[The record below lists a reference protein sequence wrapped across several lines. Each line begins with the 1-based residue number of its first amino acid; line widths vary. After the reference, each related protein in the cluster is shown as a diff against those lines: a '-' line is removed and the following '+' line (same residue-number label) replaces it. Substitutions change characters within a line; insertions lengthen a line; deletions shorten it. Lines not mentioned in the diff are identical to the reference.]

1 MIKSLTSKIIL
12 IYMLIIAAIAGAIFF
27 ASHMQL
33 NDIIESGTLSDKT
46 AQDFAI
52 KFSLF
57 SFLIGSLGAAF
68 FGLYL
73 KKSITAPLASMATTL
88 EAVNTGIENDFN
100 LSEECSVHGNDDMA
114 VLASTINSTLIA
126 FRTTFREIKSVASEL
141 TLSTSQF
148 YSLIEQTKIGAEAQE
163 QQTLSA
169 ATAMNAMSATVQD
182 VAVNANNAAQ
192 AAAQADEEAAL
203 GKDIVLS
210 TIDVINTLAI
220 EVDKAA
226 EVIQKL
232 EAESESIGVVLEV
245 IRGIAE
251 QTNLLALN
259 AAIEAARAGEQGRGF
274 AVVADEVR
282 ILAQRTQESTQEIR
296 QMIERL
302 QSGAGEAVHVM
313 IQGRVQAKASVE
325 QASKAGESLSTIT
338 KAVSDISSMNTQ
350 IARAAKDQ
358 SSVANDI
365 NMNISGIAKVS
376 DETSSGAQEAT
387 KASEDLDAI
396 ASKLKNLLSSIRA

>member
-1 MIKSLTSKIIL
+1 MNKLSSKIITVFITLMATITVTVFFGSKYLLERVIVAGELTASTPSEFAIQFAIFILIISALGFAFLSIFLKKSLTTRLAEINRVLESII
-12 IYMLIIAAIAGAIFF
+12 
-27 ASHMQL
+27 
-33 NDIIESGTLSDKT
+33 SGVK
-46 AQDFAI
+46 
-52 KFSLF
+52 
-57 SFLIGSLGAAF
+57 
-68 FGLYL
+68 
-73 KKSITAPLASMATTL
+73 
-88 EAVNTGIENDFN
+88 NDFN
-100 LSEECSVHGNDDMA
+100 TSLRCKVAGNDDVA
-114 VLASTINSTLIA
+114 ATASAANQLMENLKG
-126 FRTTFREIKSVASEL
+126 TFREIKEVATEL

-169 ATAMNAMSATVQD
+169 ATAMNEMSATVQA
-182 VAVNANNAAQ
+182 VAVNADSAAS
-192 AAAQADEEAAL
+192 AAASADSEAAS
-203 GKDIVLS
+203 GAEIVSS
-210 TIDVINTLAI
+210 TIDVINTLAM

-226 EVIQKL
+226 EVITKL
-232 EAESESIGVVLEV
+232 ETESESIGVVLEV

-302 QSGAGEAVHVM
+302 QSGAGEAVTVM
-313 IQGRVQAKASVE
+313 IQGKAQAKASVE
-325 QASKAGESLSTIT
+325 QASKAGASLEAIT
-338 KAVSDISSMNTQ
+338 SAVSEISAMNTQ
-350 IARAAKDQ
+350 IARAAKEQ

-387 KASEDLDAI
+387 KASEELDAI
-396 ASKLKNLLSSIRA
+396 ASKLANLLSSIRA

>member
-1 MIKSLTSKIIL
+1 MNKLSTKILTVYLTLMGIITASVFFGSKILLSRVIEAGDLTASTPTDFAVEFAGFVLIMAIFGFGFLSVFLKKSLTTRLGEVNRVLESII
-12 IYMLIIAAIAGAIFF
+12 
-27 ASHMQL
+27 
-33 NDIIESGTLSDKT
+33 SGVK
-46 AQDFAI
+46 
-52 KFSLF
+52 
-57 SFLIGSLGAAF
+57 
-68 FGLYL
+68 
-73 KKSITAPLASMATTL
+73 
-88 EAVNTGIENDFN
+88 NDFN
-100 LSEECSVHGNDDMA
+100 TSLRCKVSGNDDVTQTATSANKLMEN
-114 VLASTINSTLIA
+114 LKG
-126 FRTTFREIKSVASEL
+126 TFREIKEVATEL

-169 ATAMNAMSATVQD
+169 ATAMNEMSATVQA
-182 VAVNANNAAQ
+182 VAVNADS
-192 AAAQADEEAAL
+192 AAAAAESADSEAAA
-203 GKDIVLS
+203 GKEIVSS
-210 TIDVINTLAI
+210 TIDVINTLAM

-226 EVIQKL
+226 EVITKL
-232 EAESESIGVVLEV
+232 ETESESIGVVLEV

-302 QSGAGEAVHVM
+302 QSGAGEAVSVM
-313 IQGRVQAKASVE
+313 VQGRAQAKASVE
-325 QASKAGESLSTIT
+325 QASKAGASLEAIT
-338 KAVSDISSMNTQ
+338 KAVSDISTMNTQ
-350 IARAAKDQ
+350 IARAAKEQ

-387 KASEDLDAI
+387 KASEELDAI
-396 ASKLKNLLSSIRA
+396 ASKLANLLSSIRA

>member
-1 MIKSLTSKIIL
+1 MKSLTSKIVL
-12 IYMLIIAAIAGAIFF
+12 IYMVIIAGIAGSIFF
-27 ASHMQL
+27 ASNMLLTNHIT
-33 NDIIESGTLSDKT
+33 NGTISTSISQEL
-46 AQDFAI
+46 AI
-52 KFSLF
+52 QFGLF
-57 SFLIGSLGAAF
+57 TFLIGVLGAVF
-68 FGLYL
+68 LLLYL
-73 KKSITAPLASMATTL
+73 KKSITTPLASMVATL
-88 EAVNTGIENDFN
+88 ESVTPGIENDFN
-100 LSEECSVHGNDDMA
+100 LSEECSVHGSDD
-114 VLASTINSTLIA
+114 VSLLATTINSSLA
-126 FRTTFREIKSVASEL
+126 SFRSTFRDIKSVASEL

-182 VAVNANNAAQ
+182 VAVNAN
-192 AAAQADEEAAL
+192 AAAKAATKADEEAAA
-203 GKDIVLS
+203 GKEIVLS

-220 EVDKAA
+220 EVDKAG

>member
-1 MIKSLTSKIIL
+1 MNKLSTKILTVYLTLMGIITASVFFGSKFLLSRVIEAGDLTASTPTDFAVEFAGFVLIMAVFGFGFLSFFLKKSLTTRLGEVNRVLESII
-12 IYMLIIAAIAGAIFF
+12 
-27 ASHMQL
+27 
-33 NDIIESGTLSDKT
+33 SGVK
-46 AQDFAI
+46 
-52 KFSLF
+52 
-57 SFLIGSLGAAF
+57 
-68 FGLYL
+68 
-73 KKSITAPLASMATTL
+73 
-88 EAVNTGIENDFN
+88 NDFN
-100 LSEECSVHGNDDMA
+100 TSLRCKVSGNDDVTQTATSANKLMEN
-114 VLASTINSTLIA
+114 LKG
-126 FRTTFREIKSVASEL
+126 TFREIKEVATEL

-169 ATAMNAMSATVQD
+169 ATAMNEMSATVQA
-182 VAVNANNAAQ
+182 VAVNADS
-192 AAAQADEEAAL
+192 AAAAAESADSEAAA
-203 GKDIVLS
+203 GKEIVSS
-210 TIDVINTLAI
+210 TIDVINTLAM

-226 EVIQKL
+226 EVITKL
-232 EAESESIGVVLEV
+232 ETESESIGVVLEV

-302 QSGAGEAVHVM
+302 QSGAGEAVSVM
-313 IQGRVQAKASVE
+313 VQGRAQAKASVE
-325 QASKAGESLSTIT
+325 QASKAGASLEAIT
-338 KAVSDISSMNTQ
+338 KAVSDISTMNTQ
-350 IARAAKDQ
+350 IARAAKEQ

-387 KASEDLDAI
+387 KASEELDAI
-396 ASKLKNLLSSIRA
+396 ASKLANLLSSIRA

>member
-1 MIKSLTSKIIL
+1 MNKLSTKILTVYLTLMGIITASVFFGSKFLLSRVIEAGDLTASTPTDFAVEFAGFVLIMAIFGFGFLSVFLKKSLTTRLGEVNRVLESII
-12 IYMLIIAAIAGAIFF
+12 
-27 ASHMQL
+27 
-33 NDIIESGTLSDKT
+33 SGVK
-46 AQDFAI
+46 
-52 KFSLF
+52 
-57 SFLIGSLGAAF
+57 
-68 FGLYL
+68 
-73 KKSITAPLASMATTL
+73 
-88 EAVNTGIENDFN
+88 NDFN
-100 LSEECSVHGNDDMA
+100 TSLRCKVSGNDDVTQTATSANKLMEN
-114 VLASTINSTLIA
+114 LKG
-126 FRTTFREIKSVASEL
+126 TFREIKEVATEL

-169 ATAMNAMSATVQD
+169 ATAMNEMSATVQA
-182 VAVNANNAAQ
+182 VAVNADS
-192 AAAQADEEAAL
+192 AAAAAESADSEAAA
-203 GKDIVLS
+203 GKEIVSS
-210 TIDVINTLAI
+210 TIDVINTLAM

-226 EVIQKL
+226 EVITKL
-232 EAESESIGVVLEV
+232 ETESESIGVVLEV

-302 QSGAGEAVHVM
+302 QSGAGEAVSVM
-313 IQGRVQAKASVE
+313 VQGRAQAKASVE
-325 QASKAGESLSTIT
+325 QASKAGASLEAIT
-338 KAVSDISSMNTQ
+338 KAVSDISTMNTQ
-350 IARAAKDQ
+350 IARAAKEQ

-387 KASEDLDAI
+387 KASEELDAI
-396 ASKLKNLLSSIRA
+396 ASKLANLLSSIRA

>member
-1 MIKSLTSKIIL
+1 MKSITNKVIFMYMVIITAVSTS
-12 IYMLIIAAIAGAIFF
+12 IFF
-27 ASHMQL
+27 AASMQL
-33 NDIIESGTLSDKT
+33 NDLININQDLSPTT
-46 AQDFAI
+46 AMDFAI

-57 SFLIGSLGAAF
+57 AMAVGSLGAAF
-68 FGLYL
+68 LFLYL
-73 KKSITAPLASMATTL
+73 KKTITTPMVSIIATL
-88 EAVNTGIENDFN
+88 DSVSSDIENDFN
-100 LSEECSVHGNDDMA
+100 LTEECVITGNDDVSDVA
-114 VLASTINSTLIA
+114 TSINDVLTA

-141 TLSTSQF
+141 VLSTSQF

-169 ATAMNAMSATVQD
+169 ATAMNAMSATVQE
-182 VAVNANNAAQ
+182 VAVNADNAA
-192 AAAQADEEAAL
+192 EAASKADTEAAT
-203 GKDIVLS
+203 GKEIVLS

-232 EAESESIGVVLEV
+232 ESESESIGVVLEV

-302 QSGAGEAVHVM
+302 QNGASEAVHVM
-313 IQGRVQAKASVE
+313 IQGRVQAKASVD
-325 QASKAGESLSTIT
+325 QASRAGESLTTIT

>member
-1 MIKSLTSKIIL
+1 MNKLSAKILTAYLSVMGVIAVSVFLGSKLLLGKIIETGDL
-12 IYMLIIAAIAGAIFF
+12 SASTPDVF
-27 ASHMQL
+27 AMQFT
-33 NDIIESGTLSDKT
+33 TLVVVM
-46 AQDFAI
+46 A
-52 KFSLF
+52 LF
-57 SFLIGSLGAAF
+57 GFGFLSVF
-68 FGLYL
+68 L
-73 KKSITAPLASMATTL
+73 KKSLSTRLAEVNRVL
-88 EAVNTGIENDFN
+88 ESIVSGVKNDFN
-100 LSEECSVHGNDDMA
+100 TSIRCKVSGNDDVA
-114 VLASTINSTLIA
+114 NVGKNANALLEKLKE
-126 FRTTFREIKSVASEL
+126 TFREIKEVATEL

-169 ATAMNAMSATVQD
+169 ATAMNEMSATVQA
-182 VAVNANNAAQ
+182 VAVNADNAA
-192 AAAQADEEAAL
+192 AAAESADSEAAA
-203 GKDIVLS
+203 GKDIVSS
-210 TIDVINTLAI
+210 TIDVINTLAM

-226 EVIQKL
+226 EVITKL
-232 EAESESIGVVLEV
+232 EVESESIGVVLEV

-302 QSGAGEAVHVM
+302 QSGAAEAVAVM
-313 IQGRVQAKASVE
+313 VQGKAQAKASVD
-325 QASKAGESLSTIT
+325 QASKAGASLEAIT
-338 KAVSDISSMNTQ
+338 KAVSDISTMNTQ
-350 IARAAKDQ
+350 IARAAKEQ

-387 KASEDLDAI
+387 KASEELDGI
-396 ASKLKNLLSSIRA
+396 ASKLANLLSSIRA

>member
-1 MIKSLTSKIIL
+1 MKNISNKILSLHVLSMAVVAVVIFVATKFEISNVIDS
-12 IYMLIIAAIAGAIFF
+12 GA
-27 ASHMQL
+27 L
-33 NDIIESGTLSDKT
+33 T
-46 AQDFAI
+46 ADTATGLALTVTMFAI
-52 KFSLF
+52 GVALF
-57 SFLIGSLGAAF
+57 SSIGF
-68 FGLYL
+68 KIYL
-73 KKSITAPLASMATTL
+73 ENLTTKRLQEINQSINSIRTGDSSEFNMSKS
-88 EAVNTGIENDFN
+88 
-100 LSEECSVHGNDDMA
+100 CSVSGSDDI
-114 VLASTINSTLIA
+114 TEIA
-126 FRTTFREIKSVASEL
+126 ISANNLFKGLQETFREIKSVGTEL
-141 TLSTSQF
+141 TLSTSKF

-169 ATAMNAMSATVQD
+169 ATAMNEMSATVRD
-182 VAVNANNAAQ
+182 VSVNADSAAG
-192 AAAQADEEAAL
+192 AADSADSEAL
-203 GKDIVLS
+203 KGKEIVS
-210 TIDVINTLAI
+210 NTIDVINTLAM

-226 EVIQKL
+226 EVIGKL
-232 EAESESIGVVLEV
+232 ESESESIGVVLEV

-296 QMIERL
+296 TMIETL
-302 QSGAGEAVHVM
+302 QSGASEAVHVM
-313 IQGRVQAKASVE
+313 TQGKAQAKASVE
-325 QASKAGESLSTIT
+325 QASKAGHSLEAIT
-338 KAVSDISSMNTQ
+338 SAVSSISTMNTQ

-387 KASEDLDAI
+387 KASEELDAI
-396 ASKLKNLLSSIRA
+396 ASKLSNLLSSIRA

>member
-1 MIKSLTSKIIL
+1 MKNISNKILSLHVLSMAVVAVVIFVATKFE
-12 IYMLIIAAIAGAIFF
+12 IANVI
-27 ASHMQL
+27 
-33 NDIIESGTLSDKT
+33 DSGTLT
-46 AQDFAI
+46 ADTATGLALTVTMFAI
-52 KFSLF
+52 GAALF
-57 SFLIGSLGAAF
+57 SSIGF
-68 FGLYL
+68 KIYL
-73 KKSITAPLASMATTL
+73 ENLTTKRLQEINQSINSIRTGDSSEFNMSKS
-88 EAVNTGIENDFN
+88 
-100 LSEECSVHGNDDMA
+100 CSVSGSDDI
-114 VLASTINSTLIA
+114 TEIA
-126 FRTTFREIKSVASEL
+126 KSANNLFKGLQETFREIKSVGTEL
-141 TLSTSQF
+141 TLSTSKF

-169 ATAMNAMSATVQD
+169 ATAMNEMSATVRD
-182 VAVNANNAAQ
+182 VSVNADSAAG
-192 AAAQADEEAAL
+192 AADSADSEAL
-203 GKDIVLS
+203 KGKEIVS
-210 TIDVINTLAI
+210 NTIDVINTLAM

-226 EVIQKL
+226 EVIAKL
-232 EAESESIGVVLEV
+232 ESESESIGVVLEV

-296 QMIERL
+296 TMIETL
-302 QSGAGEAVHVM
+302 QSGASEAVHVM
-313 IQGRVQAKASVE
+313 TQGKAQAKASVE
-325 QASKAGESLSTIT
+325 QASKAGHSLEAIT
-338 KAVSDISSMNTQ
+338 SAVSSISTMNTQ

-387 KASEDLDAI
+387 KASEELDAI
-396 ASKLKNLLSSIRA
+396 ASKLSNLLSSIRA